1 MTDFVFEEHFNEF
14 VTNSLVLQP
23 TVRELRLTGRRF
35 EPLVDTICRLVK
47 GSDFIH
53 MLEFYV
59 GSDFNET
66 LVALM
71 KDAFSA
77 NKTLTSIVITGHD
90 DYVKLIKPGLYS
102 LRNRI
107 AEIPAEEAFLLAQIL
122 SRKAPDG
129 VSRGEHKR
137 NALFMCFR
145 QFVSCFSVEQPRSG

>member
-1 MTDFVFEEHFNEF
+1 MTVFVFEEHFNEF

-107 AEIPAEEAFLLAQIL
+107 AEIPAEEAVPQSPRRCESWRTQAQCPLYVLQTIRLL
-122 SRKAPDG
+122 
-129 VSRGEHKR
+129 
-137 NALFMCFR
+137 FFC
-145 QFVSCFSVEQPRSG
+145 